1 MQKSSLLKN
10 CLSFFTIIVILLA
23 SCNDGAADKNTAAA
37 ATESS
42 APNAQAAP
50 AAAIIGGVLDTLFV
64 DSLTFTKLDNGKVV
78 FSFTYRQND
87 TLTLHGWDAKGICGD
102 GFNASPDIR
111 LIKGRPGTVS
121 YGPDIYFSNVV
132 LQGKDVK
139 DIKSLLKVHK
149 AQYVVFAPQKLGEH
163 ILYKIFLSKENP
175 AILVKILTVIPTD
188 TEANPSPP
196 KNS

>member
-1 MQKSSLLKN
+1 MQNLSLLKN
-10 CLSFFTIIVILLA
+10 CQSFFIICVILLA
-23 SCNDGAADKNTAAA
+23 SCNDGTADKNTSAA
-37 ATESS
+37 ATDSIK
-42 APNAQAAP
+42 AAATAAP
-50 AAAIIGGVLDTLFV
+50 VAAIIGGVLDTLFV

-102 GFNASPDIR
+102 GFNNSPDIR
-111 LIKGRPGTVS
+111 LIKARPATVS

-163 ILYKIFLSKENP
+163 IGYKIFLSKEYP